1 MKHTLK
7 GQTMRLTTILAAATI
22 LAGCSKETKETPP
35 PEETI
40 TNPTEV
46 TLYIVDENEALYVS
60 SCLSYLESYPNG
72 TSYPSGEATILCDVD
87 IAVRPLDGAS
97 AMVNWTYGDIDII
110 KKPITLSPITGIDLI
125 TNADYDE
132 AHPKGSSLNDIM
144 ELHYIGEDGQ
154 YYSVMDLTEYFA
166 THPVLNWDS
175 RKSSGWLFRLSAKSL
190 PLKENEIKYTGLAH
204 QKEGEYMT
212 GVDVTLKITMED
224 GTTLS
229 IAPIPGQKI

>member
-35 PEETI
+35 PEPLP
-40 TNPTEV
+40 NREV
-46 TLYIVDENEALYVS
+46 TLYTNGNTALSVM
-60 SCLSYLESYPNG
+60 SCLSYIESYNG
-72 TSYPSGEATILCDVD
+72 GSDVTDDSNLICDVD
-87 IAVRPLDGAS
+87 VRLESLGT
-97 AMVNWTYGDIDII
+97 VNHQVKFTYGNVKITS
-110 KKPITLSPITGIDLI
+110 KAFTMNPITNIDLI
-125 TNADYDE
+125 TNVDYDD

-175 RKSSGWLFRLSAKSL
+175 RKTSGWLFRLSAKKL
-190 PLKENEIKYTGLAH
+190 PPKKNHIELTELAY
-204 QKEGEYMT
+204 QKEGDSLLA
-212 GVDVTLKITMED
+212 VDVTLKITMED